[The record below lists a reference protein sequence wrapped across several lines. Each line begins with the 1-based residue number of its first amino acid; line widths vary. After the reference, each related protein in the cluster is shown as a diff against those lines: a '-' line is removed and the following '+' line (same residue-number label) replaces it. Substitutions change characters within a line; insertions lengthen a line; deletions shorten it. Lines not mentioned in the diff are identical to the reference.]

1 MAIFTRSLPLALLV
15 LLPGAHAALLS
26 RQQIDEMLAPLGS
39 DNRFDS
45 SKAIDW
51 GVLPGPFYTPELGL
65 GLGTAI
71 VGIYRPDSQDN
82 VSQNS
87 TLALKGFVSSTGA
100 FGVGFQNHSFFAD
113 DQWRFF
119 AEGSLNNMPTY
130 FWGTGYQAGHNEG
143 NKEKYTQQ
151 SFQIAPQLLY
161 RIASATYAG
170 IGWDF
175 SSTHAS
181 DPDGGDSSRLRAQK
195 AGVSSLS
202 SGVSGSLSYDTRDFV
217 SNASRGQFFRLS
229 DTYFAPELGSDSR
242 FNAVEA
248 QYNAYH
254 SLSAKSVLALD
265 AYSRL
270 TTGEVP
276 WDRLSELGDD
286 QRMRGYYQG
295 RYRDRNVFSSQV
307 EYRRKLNWR
316 HGYVLWAGA
325 GTLSSKAGDLGG
337 GPWLPTLGA
346 GYRFEFK
353 PKMNVRLDFGV
364 GRGSSGF
371 YFQVGEAF

>member
-1 MAIFTRSLPLALLV
+1 MALSLRSLSLTLLV
-15 LLPGAHAALLS
+15 LLPCAHAALLS
-26 RQQIDEMLAPLGS
+26 RQQVDRLLAPLGS
-39 DNRFDS
+39 DNHFDN

-65 GLGTAI
+65 GIGTAV
-71 VGIYRPDSQDN
+71 VGMYRPDHHDA

-87 TLALKGFVSSTGA
+87 TLALKGFFSSTGA
-100 FGVGFQNHSFFAD
+100 FGVGFENHSFFAE

-119 AEGSLNNMPTY
+119 ANGSLNNMPTY
-130 FWGTGYQAGHNEG
+130 FWGSGYQAGRHNS

-151 SFQIAPQLLY
+151 SFRIAPQLLY
-161 RIASATYAG
+161 RLVDATYAG
-170 IGWDF
+170 VGWDF

-181 DPDGGDSSRLRAQK
+181 DPERGDNSLFKDQNAGTSSI
-195 AGVSSLS
+195 S
-202 SGVSGSLSYDTRDFV
+202 SGISGTLSYDTRDFV
-217 SNASRGQFFRLS
+217 SNASRGQFISLS
-229 DTYFAPELGSDSR
+229 DTYFAPALGSDSR
-242 FNAVEA
+242 FNTLEG

-254 SLSAKSVLALD
+254 SLTEKSVLALD
-265 AYSRL
+265 IYSRL
-270 TTGEVP
+270 TSGKVP

-286 QRMRGYYQG
+286 KRMRGYYQG
-295 RYRDRNVFSSQV
+295 RYRDRNMFSGQL

-325 GTLSSKAGDLGG
+325 GTLSRKTGDLGQ
-337 GPWLPTLGA
+337 GPWLPTVGA

-353 PKMNVRLDFGV
+353 PRMNVRLDFGV
-364 GRGSSGF
+364 GRESSGF